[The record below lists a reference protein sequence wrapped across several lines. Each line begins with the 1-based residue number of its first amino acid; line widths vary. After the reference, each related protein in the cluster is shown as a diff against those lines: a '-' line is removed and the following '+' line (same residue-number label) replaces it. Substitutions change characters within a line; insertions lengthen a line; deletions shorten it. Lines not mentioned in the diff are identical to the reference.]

1 MSDLIEFTN
10 EHGQRIE
17 LPRELYR
24 EKVVLP
30 SLQELW
36 DDKDML
42 RQFAMDLVS
51 KEFFAEAAEAADRL
65 LELYGPIEPA
75 LIFRA
80 VVHMHQQEFDKA
92 KSLLVYVIQNYPNAG
107 SAYTNM
113 AKILVMEGNEEK
125 AFEFLEAGLVK
136 DPNQDNGLDWYVAN
150 FVEHGK
156 VKELMERLELIGQ
169 EEGAWRP
176 QLIMGRL
183 AMQEGNLLLAMEKYQ
198 ESITKSGDN
207 EITIMNVTGELG
219 QAGYVY
225 QLIQF
230 AEKYWKPTFEY
241 PYVGFNYANALISTD
256 QKQQA
261 VAVLKEML
269 PHIQPQFKEVVQ
281 NFLDQLPPELLEE
294 KPEDSTNNETT
305 EKKPWWKVW

>member
-1 MSDLIEFTN
+1 MSDVIEFTN
-10 EHGQRIE
+10 EHGQRVE
-17 LPRELYR
+17 VPREFYL
-24 EKVVLP
+24 EKIILP
-30 SLQELW
+30 TMEKLW
-36 DDKDML
+36 DDKDSL
-42 RQFAMDLVS
+42 RQFAMDLVN
-51 KEFFAEAAEAADRL
+51 KEFYAEAAKVADRL

-80 VVHMHQQEFDKA
+80 VVHMHQQELEQA
-92 KSLLVYVIQNYPNAG
+92 KSLLIYVIKNYPNAG

-113 AKILVMEGNEEK
+113 SKILVMEGNEEK

-136 DPNQDNGLDWYVAN
+136 DPNQENGLDWYVAN

-156 VKELMERLELIGQ
+156 TKELIERLELIGQ

-183 AMQEGNLLLAMEKYQ
+183 AMQAGDLLHAMEKYQ
-198 ESITKSGDN
+198 EAITKSGDS

-241 PYVGFNYANALISTD
+241 PYVGFNYANALIATD
-256 QKQQA
+256 QKQLAVNVLQA
-261 VAVLKEML
+261 ML
-269 PHIQPQFKEVVQ
+269 PHIQPQYKEVVQ
-281 NFLDQLPPELLEE
+281 NFLEQLPPELLEE
-294 KPEDSTNNETT
+294 KHDESSKDSTG

>member
-17 LPRELYR
+17 LTRELFL
-24 EKVVLP
+24 EKVALP
-30 SLQELW
+30 TMERFW

-51 KEFFAEAAEAADRL
+51 KEFFTEAAQAADRL

-80 VVHMHQQEFDKA
+80 VVHMHQQEFEQA
-92 KSLLVYVIQNYPNAG
+92 KSLLIYVIQNYPNAG

-113 AKILVMEGNEEK
+113 SKILVLEGNEEK

-136 DPNQDNGLDWYVAN
+136 DPNQDNGLDWYVSN

-156 VKELMERLELIGQ
+156 IKELMERLEFFGR

-183 AMQEGNLLLAMEKYQ
+183 SMQEGNLLLAMEKYQ
-198 ESITKSGDN
+198 EAITKSGDS

-230 AEKYWKPTFEY
+230 AEKYWKPNFEY
-241 PYVGFNYANALISTD
+241 PYVGFNYANALISSD

-261 VAVLKEML
+261 VEVLKEML
-269 PHIQPQFKEVVQ
+269 PHVQEQFKEVVQ

-294 KPEDSTNNETT
+294 KQEEHSDSQDA
-305 EKKPWWKVW
+305 KKPWWKVW